1 LVFERSDGQFLA
13 ANEAAVLLLGYASE
27 GFAALTPSDI
37 HPHEIPRL
45 EAFLAPVQAHGR
57 WVGDDLSCRTTQGRH
72 VPAELRASAIELD
85 ARHSILAIVR
95 DRRRNTLAS
104 AQVVADGASHPDRL
118 VAQRADVIFRSMT
131 VDEFNR
137 GGDVVIEIVDAP
149 DPS

>member
-1 LVFERSDGQFLA
+1 
-13 ANEAAVLLLGYASE
+13 
-27 GFAALTPSDI
+27 
-37 HPHEIPRL
+37 
-45 EAFLAPVQAHGR
+45 VQAHGR

-131 VDEFNR
+131 VDEFDR